1 MSVKK
6 VTTFFRAGD
15 HFGDQWI
22 ANKMGMIANMI
33 LNFPVFQA
41 HVKNKVD
48 QSSMCYLRVFNNYDV
63 MKELLD
69 LILPRDVLAC
79 FEVVKVCTTS
89 ARIDI
94 YLDEK
99 NIPPA
104 EYSGQGVLSKG
115 FTVPT
120 SIQDFPLRGRAV
132 YLHVRRRKWQLPSGD
147 VVSNKF
153 SLAAD
158 GTRYS
163 REFASFLKGILG

>member
-1 MSVKK
+1 
-6 VTTFFRAGD
+6 
-15 HFGDQWI
+15 
-22 ANKMGMIANMI
+22 
-33 LNFPVFQA
+33 
-41 HVKNKVD
+41 
-48 QSSMCYLRVFNNYDV
+48 

-69 LILPRDVLAC
+69 LILPGDILAF
-79 FEVVKVCTTS
+79 FEVVKVTTTS
-89 ARIDI
+89 DQIDI

-99 NIPPA
+99 NISPA

>member
-1 MSVKK
+1 
-6 VTTFFRAGD
+6 
-15 HFGDQWI
+15 
-22 ANKMGMIANMI
+22 
-33 LNFPVFQA
+33 
-41 HVKNKVD
+41 
-48 QSSMCYLRVFNNYDV
+48 

-69 LILPRDVLAC
+69 LTLLREILNSFKA
-79 FEVVKVCTTS
+79 ENITS
-89 ARIDI
+89 TSNQIDI

-163 REFASFLKGILG
+163 REFAFFLKGILG

>member
-1 MSVKK
+1 M
-6 VTTFFRAGD
+6 
-15 HFGDQWI
+15 
-22 ANKMGMIANMI
+22 
-33 LNFPVFQA
+33 
-41 HVKNKVD
+41 KNKVE
-48 QSSMCYLRVFNNYDV
+48 QFRKYYLRVFTKYDA

-69 LILPRDVLAC
+69 LTLLREILNS
-79 FEVVKVCTTS
+79 FKVENITS
-89 ARIDI
+89 TSNQIDNI

-132 YLHVRRRKWQLPSGD
+132 YLHVRRREWQLPSGD

-153 SLAAD
+153 SLSSD

-163 REFASFLKGILG
+163 KEFASFLKGILG

>member
-1 MSVKK
+1 MHIMQISEYLYFICQIVAFFSGSKK
-6 VTTFFRAGD
+6 ATNLARL
-15 HFGDQWI
+15 
-22 ANKMGMIANMI
+22 K
-33 LNFPVFQA
+33 LA

>member
-1 MSVKK
+1 MKK
-6 VTTFFRAGD
+6 
-15 HFGDQWI
+15 
-22 ANKMGMIANMI
+22 
-33 LNFPVFQA
+33 
-41 HVKNKVD
+41 
-48 QSSMCYLRVFNNYDV
+48 
-63 MKELLD
+63 LLD
-69 LILPRDVLAC
+69 LTLLREILNS
-79 FEVVKVCTTS
+79 FKVENITS
-89 ARIDI
+89 TSNQIDI

-163 REFASFLKGILG
+163 REFVSFLKGILG

>member
-1 MSVKK
+1 
-6 VTTFFRAGD
+6 
-15 HFGDQWI
+15 
-22 ANKMGMIANMI
+22 
-33 LNFPVFQA
+33 
-41 HVKNKVD
+41 
-48 QSSMCYLRVFNNYDV
+48 

-115 FTVPT
+115 FAVPT

-153 SLAAD
+153 SD
-158 GTRYS
+158 S
-163 REFASFLKGILG
+163 REKAGEPHVPRGIHTIIFKRKTV